1 MNPKTDFHNR
11 SYTLL
16 LCFTA
21 YGLANLNVLMSIG
34 TILLFVQWFVHPGL
48 SAGWRRFA
56 ANKTALAMAGLY
68 LIHVVWIFNTEDY
81 DYALKDLRIKL
92 PLLIF
97 ALVLGSIDIS
107 RKQIKYVCFAAAV
120 GIWVASIRAYFN
132 YGALGDGFHDFR
144 NIVVG
149 VSHIRLSL
157 LMVLVI
163 AAIVHFWSEFDSK
176 LKIAA
181 VATVVN
187 VVIFFDL
194 IQSASGIAVLFFLL
208 LFTAL
213 HFTYRRFGAKGL
225 LATSLVLL
233 IAGLLGST
241 LVKNYYSRYFAS
253 EEDLSK
259 LASHT
264 ALGNPY
270 THFRELGQVENGHY
284 TFINLAEEEMLYA
297 WEQRSDST
305 LRGDDRV
312 MQRGALIRYLSSK
325 GLTKDAA
332 GVAALS
338 EQDVNNIE
346 LGYPSVVYTEKRGL
360 ALRFHTTLFGYHQF
374 VTTNIAGG
382 SSLFQRLVFW
392 QAAVELIR
400 RNFWLGTGTGDVKL
414 AFQHIYDEIDVNLQP
429 QYRLRAHN
437 QYLTFWVSFGV
448 VGILWFVGMFIIPFT
463 QSRVTYLHI
472 AFLLIAFI
480 SCLTEDTLETQAGV
494 TYFAFFYGLFSR
506 DATSKSSKIQ
516 AGNPEIR

>member
-1 MNPKTDFHNR
+1 MNSKTDFHNR

-34 TILLFVQWFVHPGL
+34 TILLFVQWFVHPGFVN
-48 SAGWRRFA
+48 GWRRFV
-56 ANKTALAMAGLY
+56 ANKTAMAMAGLF
-68 LIHVVWIFNTEDY
+68 LIHVIWFFNTEDY
-81 DYALKDLRIKL
+81 AYGLKDLRIKL

-107 RKQIKYVCFAAAV
+107 RKQVKYVLFAAAV
-120 GIWVASIRAYFN
+120 GIWVASIRAYLN
-132 YGALGDGFHDFR
+132 YGALGEGFHDFR

-163 AAIVHFWSEFDSK
+163 ASIVHFWSEFDRI
-176 LKIAA
+176 LKVGA
-181 VATVVN
+181 VATVIN
-187 VVIFFDL
+187 ILIFFDL

-213 HFTYRRFGAKGL
+213 YYTYQRFGQKGF
-225 LATSLVLL
+225 LATFLLLVL
-233 IAGLLGST
+233 AGIFGSNM
-241 LVKNYYSRYFAS
+241 VKDYYSRYFTS
-253 EEDLSK
+253 EEDLTQ

-264 ALGNPY
+264 AIGNPY
-270 THFRELGQVENGHY
+270 THYTDLQQVENGYY
-284 TFINLAEEEMLYA
+284 TFINLAEDEMLDA
-297 WEQRSDST
+297 WAQRSDSN
-305 LRGDDRV
+305 LRGDDRE
-312 MQRGALIRYLSSK
+312 MQRGALIRYLSSR

-338 EQDVNNIE
+338 EQDVINIE
-346 LGYPSVVYTEKRGL
+346 MGYPSVVYTEKRGL

-374 VTTNIAGG
+374 VTTRSAGG

-392 QAAVELIR
+392 QAAVELIK
-400 RNFWLGTGTGDVKL
+400 RNFWLGTGTGDVKV
-414 AFQHIYDEIDVNLQP
+414 AFQNIYDEIDVYLQP

-448 VGILWFVGMFIIPFT
+448 VGIVWFIAMFIIPFT
-463 QSRVTYLHI
+463 QTRVTYLHI
-472 AFLLIAFI
+472 AFLIIVFI

-494 TYFAFFYGLFSR
+494 TFFAFFYGLFSSNTR
-506 DATSKSSKIQ
+506 PKNTKSTQGSVQ
-516 AGNPEIR
+516 S